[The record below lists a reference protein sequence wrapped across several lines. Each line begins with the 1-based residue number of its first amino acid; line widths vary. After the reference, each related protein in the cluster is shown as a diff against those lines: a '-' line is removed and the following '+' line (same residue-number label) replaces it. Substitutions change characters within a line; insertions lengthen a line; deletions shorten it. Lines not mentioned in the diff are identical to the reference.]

1 MTTLRT
7 SVRESLQMHL
17 VCNGNHSVVKSV
29 CSIQLP
35 LRPMKSKSIYAMV
48 PLLVQ
53 NKNKTCSVDTASWAL
68 DGPLWHSHDVRN
80 NGIPRNCSNASLITK
95 GDQELTWQYPL
106 SKFHSKQARVLLC
119 KSILHFTMGFYG
131 SPCDYTQNH
140 CLSILYVTKLVTLW
154 LKQPTCFCSA
164 IRLHH
169 HIELIAIP
177 CASLITSRI

>member
-1 MTTLRT
+1 MVTTL
-7 SVRESLQMHL
+7 LL
-17 VCNGNHSVVKSV
+17 NLFVVYS
-29 CSIQLP
+29 CHWGPWNL
-35 LRPMKSKSIYAMV
+35 KSIYTMA

-68 DGPLWHSHDVRN
+68 DGPLWHSHDVKN

-140 CLSILYVTKLVTLW
+140 CLSTLYVTKLVTLVKTTN
-154 LKQPTCFCSA
+154 LLLQCNP
-164 IRLHH
+164 
-169 HIELIAIP
+169 
-177 CASLITSRI
+177 ITSSHRTNCYPVCITNY

>member
-1 MTTLRT
+1 MVTTL
-7 SVRESLQMHL
+7 LL
-17 VCNGNHSVVKSV
+17 NLFVVYS
-29 CSIQLP
+29 CHWGPWNL
-35 LRPMKSKSIYAMV
+35 KSIYTMV

-68 DGPLWHSHDVRN
+68 DNPLWHSHDVRN
-80 NGIPRNCSNASLITK
+80 NGIPRNRSNASLITK

-140 CLSILYVTKLVTLW
+140 CLSILYVTT
-154 LKQPTCFCSA
+154 S
-164 IRLHH
+164 R
-169 HIELIAIP
+169 
-177 CASLITSRI
+177 ASLITSFQPLVQIYTPENSPSFSLAFHNTKQSFTNIEYNFIPRTLM